1 MGIFL
6 ASIDGICYI
15 YNIRREAHLHL
26 KGVFFS
32 PITIHV
38 FVLIFF
44 FSLPP
49 LFSLS
54 HGRRG
59 HLWHS
64 MGKKPLSVLELH
76 VEYFATLFAR
86 KRLWRCNDGEI
97 RKGVQQ
103 RLWFAPNTIW
113 LVDRQKESCG
123 SAVARGNG
131 DENEECNICDV
142 DSTEP

>member
-1 MGIFL
+1 M
-6 ASIDGICYI
+6 
-15 YNIRREAHLHL
+15 HL

-38 FVLIFF
+38 
-44 FSLPP
+44 
-49 LFSLS
+49 LFSSSFSYS
-54 HGRRG
+54 HLFFHYRTEGEDIFG
-59 HLWHS
+59 IQW
-64 MGKKPLSVLELH
+64 GEKPLSVLELH

-103 RLWFAPNTIW
+103 RLWFALDTIW
-113 LVDRQKESCG
+113 LVDRHKDSCG

-131 DENEECNICDV
+131 DENEECNICDF
-142 DSTEP
+142 DSTAP